1 MTAALFGLAGSAL
14 AQSGDSTVNRS
25 AQVASPGLSRAE
37 VLADLELWQR
47 AGMSHW
53 PHPPA
58 EMDMQFT
65 AEYQA
70 GLARYRQLRGGQAE
84 CSRPRPGTRTC
95 PASDRAT
102 AWLQP

>member
-1 MTAALFGLAGSAL
+1 MIYGIGTDICDVRRIRASLEKHGERFALK
-14 AQSGDSTVNRS
+14 
-25 AQVASPGLSRAE
+25 

-47 AGMSHW
+47 AGMTYW

-70 GLARYRQLRGGQAE
+70 GLARYRQLRGGQAMQQTAA
-84 CSRPRPGTRTC
+84 RYPDMPGK
-95 PASDRAT
+95 
-102 AWLQP
+102 